1 MPSIAGIP
9 PARQG
14 QFYPLPSYYSTDA
27 AALLAGIEEKA
38 LRREFTGR
46 PGAPLVSRSI
56 SHRAPLPHLGP
67 LPPWAY
73 FPPTGS
79 TAYLRVYRK
88 DVHVVRCHP
97 ETPPE
102 ARVPTPRAAIWEF
115 SRKSRARLR
124 HLCRN
129 GGHVVRSQYLLTY
142 HNQSPIDGQTVKRD
156 LDRWLK
162 AARRILGADLAYL
175 WALEFQVKRGVP
187 HFHIFLSA
195 PAAPGSPI
203 QRKLAAAWV
212 RITQGTKEQL
222 AVHANRKN
230 WIKWAMD
237 DGSYLEK
244 NYIAKREQKDVP
256 DHYSNVGRFW
266 GASRNFAP
274 LPTIV
279 EPETVAPW
287 SAGWSPDQVQ
297 RFVVRT
303 MRRFAERCM
312 NYDRTTWEKRPGKP
326 RRSGLRQGDANGC
339 HVVPY
344 AAPVLYQLLD
354 YMAEHS
360 PDPYAVT
367 WAAERVPF

>member
-1 MPSIAGIP
+1 MLSIADTA

-14 QFYPLPSYYSTDA
+14 EFYPLPAYYSIDA

-46 PGAPLVSRSI
+46 PGTPLVSRSI

-73 FPPTGS
+73 FPPSGS

-88 DVHVVRCHP
+88 DVQVVRCHP

-162 AARRILGADLAYL
+162 AARRILGSDLAYL
-175 WALEFQVKRGVP
+175 WALEFQGRGVP

-195 PAAPGSPI
+195 PAAPGSPL

-212 RITQGTKEQL
+212 RITQGTDEQL
-222 AVHANRKN
+222 AVHTSRKN
-230 WIKWAMD
+230 WIEWSMD
-237 DGSYLEK
+237 DGAYLEK
-244 NYIAKREQKDVP
+244 NYIAKREQKGVP

-326 RRSGLRQGDANGC
+326 RRSGLRQGDTNGC

-360 PDPYAVT
+360 PDPYAVA

>member
-1 MPSIAGIP
+1 MCSIAP
-9 PARQG
+9 PPPLRQG
-14 QFYPLPSYYSTDA
+14 EFYPLPAYYSVDA
-27 AALLAGIEEKA
+27 SALLAGIEEKA

-46 PGAPLVSRSI
+46 PGTPLVSRSI

-67 LPPWAY
+67 LPPWSY
-73 FPPTGS
+73 FPPAGS

-88 DVHVVRCHP
+88 DVQVVRCHP

-102 ARVPTPRAAIWEF
+102 ARVPTPRTAIWEF

-142 HNQSPIDGQTVKRD
+142 HNQSPIDGRAVKRD

-175 WALEFQVKRGVP
+175 WALEFQGRGVP

-195 PAAPGSPI
+195 PASPGSPL

-222 AVHANRKN
+222 RFHCRRVN
-230 WIKWAMD
+230 WIKWDMD

-274 LPTIV
+274 VPTII

-287 SAGWSPDQVQ
+287 SAGWAPDQVQ
-297 RFVVRT
+297 RCIVRT
-303 MRRFAERCM
+303 LRRYHERCM
-312 NYDRTTWEKRPGKP
+312 NYDRTTWTKRAGRKA
-326 RRSGLRQGDANGC
+326 RRSPLRQGDTNGC

-344 AAPVLYQLLD
+344 AAPILYQLLD

-360 PDPYAVT
+360 PDLYAIR
-367 WAAERVPF
+367 WFEKQVPF